1 MTATRYGTLVG
12 AILAL
17 AWVILGFWAF
27 LAVAVAMAIGALIG
41 RVIDGKLD
49 LASMVAVIRG
59 KRTSS

>member
-1 MTATRYGTLVG
+1 MTSTTVGILVG

-17 AWVILGFWAF
+17 TGIIFGFWAF
-27 LAVAVAMAIGALIG
+27 VFVAVAMAIGAAIG

-49 LASMVAVIRG
+49 LFSVVDVFRG